1 MMGWLSRNDW
11 RCLNGW
17 AKDDL
22 CGEYTYVGARGSSVI
37 DYVVVSDNIW
47 ESIDEFKVG
56 DMTGSDHFPLECVF
70 EGVTVKRYT
79 SARKEV
85 SCWSERGIQRHR
97 ENLGKVRFGEV
108 VSIEQLMECV
118 WKAVC
123 KKERRD
129 GAKPGWFDAEC
140 MIAKSG
146 LREAVSRFRLS
157 QIDKVQLLDEQ
168 GRYERTVDRKKNEW
182 EEREIE
188 KIRGIKV
195 ESEVWD
201 LVKRVKGPR
210 KNGAVGITMSEITMS
225 EWEKYFR
232 ELLDGVNVE
241 GNQVRGREVNVRPD
255 EDGVSIELVREVE
268 SEAWMWATDEC
279 IRVLAGFLDEIWRG
293 TREWPE
299 SWKYGVI
306 VPVYKKGSR
315 EDVKSY
321 RGVSD
326 EYML

>member
-1 MMGWLSRNDW
+1 
-11 RCLNGW
+11 
-17 AKDDL
+17 
-22 CGEYTYVGARGSSVI
+22 
-37 DYVVVSDNIW
+37 
-47 ESIDEFKVG
+47 
-56 DMTGSDHFPLECVF
+56 MTGSDHFPLQCVF

-79 SARKEV
+79 SPRKEV
-85 SCWSERGIQRHR
+85 SCWSERGIQRYR

-108 VSIEQLMECV
+108 VSIDQLMECV
-118 WKAVC
+118 RKAVC

-129 GAKPGWFDAEC
+129 GVKPGWFDAEC
-140 MIAKSG
+140 MIPKRG
-146 LREAVSRFRLS
+146 LREAVSKFRLS
-157 QIDKVQLLDEQ
+157 QIDRMQLLEEQ
-168 GRYERTVDRKKNEW
+168 GRNERTVNRKKNEW

-210 KNGAVGITMSEITMS
+210 RNGAVGITMS

-241 GNQVRGREVNVRPD
+241 GNQVREREINVMPD
-255 EDGVSIELVREVE
+255 EDGVSIELVREVIASLKKGKACGVDQME

-306 VPVYKKGSR
+306 VPVYKKGNLCESGAAKFR
-315 EDVKSY
+315 T
-321 RGVSD
+321 
-326 EYML
+326 